1 MAKILGAIGPAPLPK
16 SRQRGTALLRSSDEV
31 ALDTG
36 SRQEAAGTAGRRA
49 QRFQIA
55 RLLRTTRS
63 AVIGRS
69 KRLRGIVYQS
79 DIDSWNRA
87 NAKRTEEARKR
98 TQLRREKQRKAMR
111 AMSKDLARGMPERK
125 AMARAH
131 IAGATWSQIGNHFG
145 ISQQA
150 AYERAREW
158 TRRLRR

>member
-1 MAKILGAIGPAPLPK
+1 MKSPWTPARDK
-16 SRQRGTALLRSSDEV
+16 KLL
-31 ALDTG
+31 A
-36 SRQEAAGTAGRRA
+36 QQAAGRSAS
-49 QRFQIA
+49 QIA
-55 RLLRTTRS
+55 KSLRTTRS

-87 NAKRTEEARKR
+87 NAKRTEEARIR
-98 TQLRREKQRKAMR
+98 TQLRREKQREAVR
-111 AMSKDLARGMPERK
+111 TMSKDLARGMPERK

-131 IAGATWSQIGNHFG
+131 IAGATWSQIGDHFG

-158 TRRLRR
+158 TARLRR